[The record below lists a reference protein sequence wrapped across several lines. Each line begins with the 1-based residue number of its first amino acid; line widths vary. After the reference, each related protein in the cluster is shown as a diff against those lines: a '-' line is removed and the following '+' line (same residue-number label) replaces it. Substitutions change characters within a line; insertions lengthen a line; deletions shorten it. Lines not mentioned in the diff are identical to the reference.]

1 MPYRTFLQQIAP
13 LAQLRPEDIQK
24 LTTPDRILEATLTVA
39 GKSYPAYRIQFNNA
53 RGPYKGGIRFHPH
66 VTKEEVTSL
75 AFWMTIKTA
84 VVNIPFGGAKGG
96 VSVNPKE
103 LSEAELEELSRAY
116 VRAFYKNL
124 GPTKDVPAPDVNTNP
139 QIMAW
144 MLDEFEKLN
153 EKRLKGRKTGKE
165 TGAER
170 SKGSNASAFI
180 TGKPLDKG
188 GSAGRDIATA
198 LGGVYVLEEAL
209 KKLKF
214 AGRTDDK
221 SKLTVAIQGFG
232 NAGMNIAKLLSA
244 RGYKIVAV
252 SDSQGGVYTEESAG
266 INPIKAEEVKK
277 AGGLLGCYC
286 LGTVC
291 SLEQMPKEGPCRFI
305 SNEELLELPVDILIP
320 AALGHVITAENAAR
334 IKAKVILELANGP
347 TTAEAD
353 ALLRKNNVVVIPDIL
368 ANAGGVTVSYFEWR
382 QNRKQQQWD
391 EETVKRKLSRKMKI
405 ALDKVWRIS
414 QQNQWDLRT
423 AAYVSALRDLLE
435 SAHPGGSV

>member
-1 MPYRTFLQQIAP
+1 
-13 LAQLRPEDIQK
+13 
-24 LTTPDRILEATLTVA
+24 
-39 GKSYPAYRIQFNNA
+39 
-53 RGPYKGGIRFHPH
+53 
-66 VTKEEVTSL
+66 
-75 AFWMTIKTA
+75 
-84 VVNIPFGGAKGG
+84 
-96 VSVNPKE
+96 
-103 LSEAELEELSRAY
+103 
-116 VRAFYKNL
+116 
-124 GPTKDVPAPDVNTNP
+124 
-139 QIMAW
+139 
-144 MLDEFEKLN
+144 
-153 EKRLKGRKTGKE
+153 
-165 TGAER
+165 
-170 SKGSNASAFI
+170 
-180 TGKPLDKG
+180 
-188 GSAGRDIATA
+188 
-198 LGGVYVLEEAL
+198 
-209 KKLKF
+209 
-214 AGRTDDK
+214 
-221 SKLTVAIQGFG
+221 
-232 NAGMNIAKLLSA
+232 MNIAKLLSA

>member
-1 MPYRTFLQQIAP
+1 MPYRTFLHQIAP
-13 LAQLRPEDIQK
+13 LAHLSPEDIQK

-39 GKSYPAYRIQFNNA
+39 GKSYSAYRVQFNNA

-84 VVNIPFGGAKGG
+84 VVGIPFGGAKGG
-96 VSVNPKE
+96 ISVNPKE

-116 VRAFYKNL
+116 VRAFHKHL

-139 QIMAW
+139 QVMTW
-144 MLDEFEKLN
+144 MLDEYEKVN
-153 EKRLKGRKTGKE
+153 EKKLRGKG
-165 TGAER
+165 AP
-170 SKGSNASAFI
+170 AFI
-180 TGKPLDKG
+180 TGKPLEKG

-209 KKLKF
+209 KKLKQKS
-214 AGRTDDK
+214 AGKTI
-221 SKLTVAIQGFG
+221 AIQGFG
-232 NAGMNIAKLLSA
+232 NAGMNAAKLLHE

-252 SDSQGGVYTEESAG
+252 SDSQGGVYNEEG
-266 INPIKAEEVKK
+266 IIPAKAEEVKK
-277 AGGLLGCYC
+277 AGGMLGCYC

-320 AALGHVITAENAAR
+320 AALGHVITKENVPN

-347 TTAEAD
+347 TTADAEAI
-353 ALLRKNNVVVIPDIL
+353 LKEKGIIVIPDIL
-368 ANAGGVTVSYFEWR
+368 ANAGGVTVSYFEWV
-382 QNRKQQQWD
+382 QNRKGEQWS
-391 EETVKRKLSRKMKI
+391 EEKVKEKLGRKMKI
-405 ALDKVWRIS
+405 AFDKVWKVSR
-414 QQNQWDLRT
+414 QNKWDLRT
-423 AAYVSALRDLLE
+423 TAYVYALKKIVE
-435 SAHPGGSV
+435 KMGK